1 MIRNIN
7 LKIYGQVQGV
17 FFRQGVK
24 DMALELGLAGFV
36 RNEPDGSVYLEIE
49 GEESALEKM
58 AEFCRKG
65 PPGAKVNSLDI
76 SEGAVQNFTGFN
88 IV

>member
-1 MIRNIN
+1 
-7 LKIYGQVQGV
+7 
-17 FFRQGVK
+17 
-24 DMALELGLAGFV
+24 MALELGLAGFV

>member
-1 MIRNIN
+1 MIRHIN

>member
-1 MIRNIN
+1 MRHIN

>member
-1 MIRNIN
+1 MIRHIN

-58 AEFCRKG
+58 AEFCRNG